1 MDSASYG
8 WKPDQA
14 IANTR
19 LVSYHTQVSSG
30 VKGKGVDPG
39 LYMGDLLDFYG
50 NSKGEMIDG
59 NSASYV
65 C

>member
-1 MDSASYG
+1 M
-8 WKPDQA
+8 
-14 IANTR
+14 
-19 LVSYHTQVSSG
+19 
-30 VKGKGVDPG
+30 KGKGVDPG
-39 LYMGDLLDFYG
+39 PYMGDLLDFYG

>member
-19 LVSYHTQVSSG
+19 LVSYHTQVSFG
-30 VKGKGVDPG
+30 VKGKSVDHGPNIINIKN
-39 LYMGDLLDFYG
+39 FYG

>member
-19 LVSYHTQVSSG
+19 LVSYHTRVSFE
-30 VKGKGVDPG
+30 VNGKGVDPG

-50 NSKGEMIDG
+50 NS
-59 NSASYV
+59 
-65 C
+65 

>member
-1 MDSASYG
+1 MDSAAYG
-8 WKPDQA
+8 WKPDQS

-19 LVSYHTQVSSG
+19 LVSYHTQVSFG

>member
-8 WKPDQA
+8 WKPDQS

-19 LVSYHTQVSSG
+19 LVSYHTRVSFE
-30 VKGKGVDPG
+30 VNGKGVDPG